1 MSQCCVLFLD
11 GSLSQANVSKQTKIE
26 PKSASTNF
34 KTDGPSFS
42 SSILLLSVRV
52 GFQTVSGK
60 TTAIFK
66 RKGHLCLSESLEC
79 IQVTSLPE
87 PNEKRNEPDSKSFLK
102 VGGIF

>member
-11 GSLSQANVSKQTKIE
+11 GSLSQANISKQTKIE
-26 PKSASTNF
+26 LKSASTNF

-79 IQVTSLPE
+79 IQVKTTAIQAYLNQMKRE
-87 PNEKRNEPDSKSFLK
+87 MNQTPNHF
-102 VGGIF
+102 